1 MLRSLFCCCCLN
13 GFCCAKIFCCLFQN
27 NISPGF
33 SKMHNEVRVLQV
45 LFSHKLQHESGTS
58 HDPKL
63 WSGIVQPKV
72 LGVGRRPQ
80 RTPYHFLTQVAFFAS
95 EVCLQLSHSRK
106 DIVHASHNFFLF
118 FLFPSQFLVGQINTR
133 LPERVLRDVSV
144 LLQVPVVLTME
155 FVLLLALVWPLHGPR
170 ISCCPK

>member
-1 MLRSLFCCCCLN
+1 
-13 GFCCAKIFCCLFQN
+13 
-27 NISPGF
+27 
-33 SKMHNEVRVLQV
+33 MHNEVRVLQM

-58 HDPKL
+58 HEPKL

-133 LPERVLRDVSV
+133 LCAFASACGVDHGVCFAPGSGVAASWPSDQ
-144 LLQVPVVLTME
+144 LL
-155 FVLLLALVWPLHGPR
+155 
-170 ISCCPK
+170 PKIEIMHTVTCSARSTI